1 MKWVKCVH
9 FYSNLSIIVMTSCVK
24 KFCFDYK
31 INFPWKCN
39 HFPLDAIKTTKQ
51 AQRLKTTWY
60 QQLIRRCFDAMCP
73 LRMCASSGCMIELST
88 IHAYNLNSHTFGISE
103 WMSLTCLFLH
113 SAVTPS
119 YLLCL
124 NVEIKCRKLSE
135 KKTSK
140 QVSKIIR
147 LLRELLIFHGSVSR
161 LKMRW
166 AKCII

>member
-1 MKWVKCVH
+1 MKCVH
-9 FYSNLSIIVMTSCVK
+9 FNSNLSIIVITSCVK

-39 HFPLDAIKTTKQ
+39 HLPLDAIKTTKE

-88 IHAYNLNSHTFGISE
+88 IHAYSLNSHTFGISLE

-113 SAVTPS
+113 SAVTTS
-119 YLLCL
+119 YLLFL

-135 KKTSK
+135 KTRANKFPKSY
-140 QVSKIIR
+140 
-147 LLRELLIFHGSVSR
+147 G
-161 LKMRW
+161 
-166 AKCII
+166 